1 MPGDSS
7 SESEK
12 LVGTVEKITYRNQS
26 NSYTVAE
33 INSADGSVTV
43 VGMLPFLSEG
53 DSVVFYGGYT
63 VHPTY
68 GRQFKTESFERK
80 APEGAA
86 AVLRYLSSG
95 AIRGVGPST
104 AQRIVEKFG
113 ADSLEIIQNRPETL
127 ATLKGISLSKA
138 KAISE
143 EYNRQ
148 YGVRDIMLMLS
159 KYGITP
165 ERCINIF
172 KRFGHQSVEIIKKN
186 PYTLCEEGLD
196 FRFETAEDIAVDM
209 DFDRQSELRISAGLE
224 YVLKKNLL
232 NGHTCLPRKKLLE
245 TAARL
250 LECEIGIAEAACD
263 RLTECFRIK
272 EKIICGEK
280 YLSIPAYYSAEEH
293 IAARLLAVSRY
304 IDRSITVD
312 SLEIDNVE
320 RKLGIKLEE
329 LQRKAIFEAF
339 ENGLLILTGGP
350 GTGKTTT
357 LNAIIRLF
365 EDRGLQPE
373 LAAPTGRAAKR
384 MTELTGREAKTVH
397 RLLEVEWTDGEKQQ
411 FSRNER
417 NPLPCEVLIVDEAS
431 MLDALLF
438 DNLLK
443 ALKISCRIILV
454 GDSDQ
459 LPSIGA
465 GNVLGD
471 ILASEIFP
479 AIRLNKVF
487 RQAEQSMI
495 IANAHRIIRGEAPDF
510 SNKSSD
516 CFFLKRSGGYEV
528 GRTVTELVGER
539 LPAAYGFDPI
549 RDIQVLCPS
558 RISDNG
564 TAALNN
570 LLQERLNPND
580 GKKPQLSYKGIYF
593 RVGDKVMQTKN
604 NYDLQ
609 YKRDGGE
616 YGTGVFNGDVGYIT
630 DIDKRGGILTVR
642 YDDRT
647 VTYFSE
653 DLSQLEQAY
662 AVTVHKSQ
670 GSEYDCVV
678 LPLCDIPARL
688 RYRNLLYTAVTRA
701 KKLLVVVGDEGIWA
715 EMTANNKKTLRYT
728 MLKDFLKE
736 EDIYA
741 QGDFGRKIG
750 FLSENLRG
758 LR

>member
-1 MPGDSS
+1 MENSTETVELS
-7 SESEK
+7 
-12 LVGTVEKITYRNQS
+12 GTVEKITYRNS
-26 NSYTVAE
+26 ANSYTVAE
-33 INSADGSVTV
+33 IKSSEGRVTA

-53 DSVVFYGGYT
+53 DSAVFYGSYT

-68 GRQFKTESFERK
+68 GRQFKAESFERK
-80 APEGAA
+80 APENAA

-104 AQRIVEKFG
+104 AQHIVEKFG
-113 ADSLEIIQNRPETL
+113 AEALDIIQNRPQEL
-127 ATLKGISLSKA
+127 AAIKGISLSKA
-138 KAISE
+138 KSISE
-143 EYNRQ
+143 EYNKQ

-159 KYGITP
+159 KYSVSP
-165 ERCINIF
+165 ERCLDIF
-172 KRFGHQSVEIIKKN
+172 KRYGTQSVEVIKKN
-186 PYTLCEEGLD
+186 PYTLCEDGLD
-196 FRFETAEDIAVDM
+196 FRFETAEDIAADM
-209 DFDRQSELRISAGLE
+209 NFDRQSELRISAGLE

-250 LECEIGIAEAACD
+250 LECDPSATEEACD
-263 RLTECFRIK
+263 RLIACFRIK
-272 EKIICGEK
+272 ERSIGGEAF
-280 YLSIPAYYSAEEH
+280 LSVPAYYSAEEH

-312 SLEIDNVE
+312 SLEIDNAE
-320 RKLGIKLEE
+320 RTLGIKLEA
-329 LQRKAIFEAF
+329 LQRQAIAEAF
-339 ENGLLILTGGP
+339 ENGILILTGGP

-357 LNAIIRLF
+357 LNTIIKLF
-365 EDRGLQPE
+365 EDHGLQPE

-384 MTELTGREAKTVH
+384 ITELTGREAKTVH

-431 MLDALLF
+431 MLDSLLF

-443 ALKISCRIILV
+443 ALKLSCRIILV

-471 ILASEIFP
+471 ILSSEMFP
-479 AIRLNKVF
+479 AIRLSKVF

-495 IANAHRIIRGEAPDF
+495 ITNAHRIIHGEAPDF
-510 SNKSSD
+510 SNKGSD
-516 CFFLKRSGGYEV
+516 CFFLKRTSRYDV
-528 GRTVTELVGER
+528 GRTVTELVNER

-558 RISDNG
+558 RMLESG
-564 TAALNN
+564 TVALNGV
-570 LLQERLNPND
+570 LQEALNPND
-580 GKKPQLSYKGIYF
+580 GRKPQLSYKGIFF

-616 YGTGVFNGDVGYIT
+616 YGTGVFNGDVGFIT
-630 DIDKRGGILTVR
+630 DIDRRGGILTVR

-670 GSEYDCVV
+670 GSEYDCVI
-678 LPLCDIPARL
+678 LPLFDIPSRL

-728 MLKDFLKE
+728 LLKEFLKE
-736 EDIYA
+736 GDIYA
-741 QGDFGRKIG
+741 QGNFGR
-750 FLSENLRG
+750 
-758 LR
+758 